1 MTVSA
6 VSDPA
11 TPQFSVLVLSANRD
25 HHLAN
30 LVAGL
35 NRSTLQ
41 PTELVVAYMG
51 QPNPAPLVS
60 MIPQRIVHLPASA
73 TGALN
78 LAAARNA
85 AAAAASTDTLIF
97 LDVDCIPAS
106 TLCETLHR
114 DLADAGGLVMAQPRY
129 LSAAGF
135 PRHDGDAGLMRASIP
150 HRARKSLA
158 PAAGA
163 SPARTDRYEL
173 FWSLGFTVTAD
184 DFGRIGGFDEAFTGY
199 GGEDTDFSFTA
210 RDRGVTLSFSNAT
223 MFHQHHGVTRPPL
236 QHFSDIVANSLV
248 FYRKRGVWPM
258 TGWLTAFADAGYIA
272 WAADGNTVDV
282 LRQPTAGEVAA
293 AQVNAPY

>member
-1 MTVSA
+1 MTVPA

-11 TPQFSVLVLSANRD
+11 IPQFSVLVLSANRD

-35 NRSTLQ
+35 DRSPLQ
-41 PTELVVAYMG
+41 PVELVVVYMG
-51 QPNPAPLVS
+51 QPNPEPLVS
-60 MIPQRIVHLPASA
+60 GLPQRIVHLPPSS

-106 TLCETLHR
+106 TLCEILLR
-114 DLADAGGLVMAQPRY
+114 DLADAGGIVMAQPRY
-129 LSAAGF
+129 LGAGKF
-135 PRHDGDAGLMRASIP
+135 PGRDGDAGLMRASIP
-150 HRARKSLA
+150 HHARLSLA
-158 PAAGA
+158 PADGEPPA
-163 SPARTDRYEL
+163 STDRYEL
-173 FWSLGFTVTAD
+173 FWSLGFAVTAD

-210 RDRGVTLSFSNAT
+210 RDRGVTLSFSSAT

-248 FYRKRGVWPM
+248 FYGKRGVWPM
-258 TGWLTAFADAGYIA
+258 TGWLAAFADAGYIA
-272 WAADGNTVDV
+272 WTADGATIGV
-282 LRQPTAGEVAA
+282 LREPTAAEVTAA
-293 AQVNAPY
+293 RVNAPY

>member
-6 VSDPA
+6 VTDLPV
-11 TPQFSVLVLSANRD
+11 PDFSVLVLSANRD

-51 QPNPAPLVS
+51 QPNPAPLAS
-60 MIPQRIVHLPASA
+60 TIPQRIVHLPASA
-73 TGALN
+73 TGTLN

-85 AAAAASTDTLIF
+85 AAVAASTEALIF

-106 TLCETLHR
+106 TLCETLLR
-114 DLADAGGLVMAQPRY
+114 DLVDAGGMVMAQPRY

-135 PRHDGDAGLMRASIP
+135 PEHDGDAGLMRASLP
-150 HRARKSLA
+150 HHARRSLA
-158 PAAGA
+158 PADGE
-163 SPARTDRYEL
+163 PPTPTDRFEL
-173 FWSLGFTVTAD
+173 FWSLGFAVTAG
-184 DFGRIGGFDEAFTGY
+184 DFGRIGGFDETFTGY

-210 RDRGVTLSFSNAT
+210 RDRGVNLSFSSAT

-236 QHFSDIVANSLV
+236 QHFSDIIANSLV
-248 FYRKRGVWPM
+248 FYSKWGVWPM
-258 TGWLTAFADAGYIA
+258 TGWLTAFADAGHIA
-272 WAADGNTVDV
+272 WADDGHTIDV
-282 LRQPTAGEVAA
+282 LRQPTTGEVAA
-293 AQVNAPY
+293 ARVNAPY